1 MAKVVSTVSTN
12 QVVKTCPASAGL
24 LRSLKPFQGWR
35 HPATAQGLNMPQAT
49 QAVSRAWIIL
59 DLEVPRETLVILVDG
74 LDC

>member
-1 MAKVVSTVSTN
+1 
-12 QVVKTCPASAGL
+12 
-24 LRSLKPFQGWR
+24 
-35 HPATAQGLNMPQAT
+35 MPQAT